1 MNFSVEVM
9 VLRPTSMPPIII
21 LGGGAA
27 KIDHIKEWNNDFYKL
42 LFCLFCQKKKPALKT
57 MFTLYWIA
65 FKVFRYSFSPTI
77 PMFSLA
83 LKLILSLSDFHKI
96 SKVVRMSF
104 LVHTSKAS
112 TV

>member
-42 LFCLFCQKKKPALKT
+42 LFCLFCQKKTSLKNHVYT
-57 MFTLYWIA
+57 KLE
-65 FKVFRYSFSPTI
+65 SF
-77 PMFSLA
+77 
-83 LKLILSLSDFHKI
+83 
-96 SKVVRMSF
+96 
-104 LVHTSKAS
+104 
-112 TV
+112 